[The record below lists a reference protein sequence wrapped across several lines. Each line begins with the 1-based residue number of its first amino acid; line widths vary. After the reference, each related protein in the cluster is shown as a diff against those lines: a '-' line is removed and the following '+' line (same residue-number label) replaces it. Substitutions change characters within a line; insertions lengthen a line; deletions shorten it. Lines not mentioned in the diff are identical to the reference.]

1 MGEESNKRGVSWF
14 HINVVTDCTR
24 QTGTPP
30 IEKNAEA
37 LLIFS
42 FEQKQ
47 KGGERGFSVSNGWE
61 RTEAIPKREK
71 GDDSKSDV
79 IFFHQD
85 SCQNIIIRKLN
96 KVSEH
101 LEE

>member
-14 HINVVTDCTR
+14 HINVVTDCTS

-47 KGGERGFSVSNGWE
+47 KMGGALVFLTLGDEQKPSLNVKKGMILKVKSFSFIMTAV
-61 RTEAIPKREK
+61 RR
-71 GDDSKSDV
+71 
-79 IFFHQD
+79 
-85 SCQNIIIRKLN
+85 
-96 KVSEH
+96 
-101 LEE
+101 

>member
-14 HINVVTDCTR
+14 HINVVTDCTS

-30 IEKNAEA
+30 IEKKAKP

-42 FEQKQ
+42 FEQTQ
-47 KGGERGFSVSNGWE
+47 KGVERGFSVSNGWE
-61 RTEAIPKREK
+61 QTEAIPKREK

-79 IFFHQD
+79 IFFHHD
-85 SCQNIIIRKLN
+85 SCQKIIIRKLN
-96 KVSEH
+96 KVSEN
-101 LEE
+101 LEK

>member
-14 HINVVTDCTR
+14 HINVVTDCIS

-47 KGGERGFSVSNGWE
+47 KGERGFSVSNGWE
-61 RTEAIPKREK
+61 RTETIPKREK
-71 GDDSKSDV
+71 GEDSRSDV
-79 IFFHQD
+79 IFFHHMTAV
-85 SCQNIIIRKLN
+85 RT
-96 KVSEH
+96 
-101 LEE
+101 